1 MNVLINLI
9 IKASL
14 DTLYMTGMIILVGFI
29 LGVLRNRSIENF
41 QRSFG
46 WKAVA
51 ITAIIGVP
59 IHEISHAILC
69 FFFRHKITKL
79 VLIQRRDENGV
90 LGYVN
95 HAYNPNSV
103 YQQTG
108 NFFIGIA
115 PIFGGIFSII
125 ALMHTLIPKVYN
137 EFISISVNNLYITKI
152 NDAAINGILNSYV
165 DLIKTIFSIKNFANP
180 YFILFLF
187 LAICISSH
195 ISLSAADIKGA
206 SKGLFIIFLII
217 LVLNVLGFSRFVLA
231 ESILKYNI
239 ILVGFLIVSLIFS
252 SITYIV
258 SLLISLMY
266 RIFI

>member
-1 MNVLINLI
+1 MNALIDLI
-9 IKASL
+9 IKTFL
-14 DTLYMTGMIILVGFI
+14 DTIYMTGMIIFVGFI
-29 LGVLRNRSIENF
+29 LGFLRKCSIENF
-41 QRSFG
+41 QKSFG

-69 FFFRHKITKL
+69 VIFRHKITKL
-79 VLIQRRDENGV
+79 VLIQKKDENGV

-95 HAYNPNSV
+95 HAYNPNSI

-115 PIFGGIFSII
+115 PIFGGISAII
-125 ALMHTLIPKVYN
+125 ALMYNIIPKTYN
-137 EFISISVNNLYITKI
+137 EFITISMNNINMTKI
-152 NDAAINGILNSYV
+152 DYASLSGIFNSYI
-165 DLIKTIFSIKNFANP
+165 DLIKIIFSASNFTNP

-195 ISLSAADIKGA
+195 ISLSSADIKGA
-206 SKGLFIIFLII
+206 SKGLFIIFFII
-217 LVLNVLGFSRFVLA
+217 LVLNILGVSKFIMA

-239 ILVGFLIVSLIFS
+239 ILIGFLIVSFIFS
-252 SITYIV
+252 SITYFI
-258 SLLISLMY
+258 SLLFFLIKH
-266 RIFI
+266 

>member
-1 MNVLINLI
+1 MSILVNTI
-9 IKASL
+9 IKTL
-14 DTLYMTGMIILVGFI
+14 VDTIYGTGMIILVGFI
-29 LGVLRNRSIENF
+29 LGFLRECSIENF
-41 QRSFG
+41 QKSFG

-59 IHEISHAILC
+59 IHEMSHAVFC
-69 FFFRHKITKL
+69 FLFGHKIKGI
-79 VLIQRRDENGV
+79 VLLQKRDENGV

-115 PIFGGIFSII
+115 PIFGGISAII
-125 ALMHTLIPKVYN
+125 ALMYFMIPKTYN
-137 EFISISVNNLYITKI
+137 EFITISMSNLNITKI
-152 NDAAINGILNSYV
+152 NQFAIEGILNSYI
-165 DLIKTIFSIKNFANP
+165 DLIKMIFSIKNFANP

-195 ISLSAADIKGA
+195 ISLSTADIKGA
-206 SKGLFIIFLII
+206 SKGLFIIFIII
-217 LVLNVLGFSRFVLA
+217 LVINVLGFSKFFMA

-239 ILVGFLIVSLIFS
+239 LMIGFLIVSLIFS
-252 SITYIV
+252 SITYFV
-258 SLLISLMY
+258 SLLLSL
-266 RIFI
+266 IKN